1 MVNPI
6 LFSLLINESAIEVI
20 GKIRH
25 GISLGLAEI
34 VLFMRRFVDD

>member
-1 MVNPI
+1 MVSPM

-25 GISLGLAEI
+25 GICFGRAEI
-34 VLFMRRFVDD
+34 VLFIRCIADD